1 MLVGIVRLILLTI
14 NDRSRETKISR
25 KNVLVEIVRVVT
37 CRSRVVKIK
46 EHLSIGIEFSTRCT
60 EDRVFVDCVF

>member
-1 MLVGIVRLILLTI
+1 MGIVRLILLTI